1 MIAGVGLFGL
11 FSGFIASW
19 ILGDDPE
26 TDQEDVASIAVRLD
40 RIEQT
45 LAEIKNKT

>member
-1 MIAGVGLFGL
+1 MVAGVGLFGL

-19 ILGDDPE
+19 ILGEDP
-26 TDQEDVASIAVRLD
+26 DAGQEDLSSIAARLD

-45 LAEIKNKT
+45 LAEIQSKS